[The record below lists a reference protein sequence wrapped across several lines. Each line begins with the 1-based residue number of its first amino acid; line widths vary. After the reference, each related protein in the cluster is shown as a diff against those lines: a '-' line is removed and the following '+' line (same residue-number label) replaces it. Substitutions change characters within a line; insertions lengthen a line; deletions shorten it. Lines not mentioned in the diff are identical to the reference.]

1 MNYFRYDTHVHT
13 SEVSPC
19 GVVEAAD
26 MVRLYKMAGY
36 QGIIITDHY
45 YNGFIEKSCSSCN
58 YDWNAV
64 IDLYLTGYR
73 KAVTVGQQEDLDI
86 LLGMELRFDGS
97 TEDYLVF
104 GFDEEFLYKN
114 PYLNRLTIASFSELI
129 AGKDI
134 MIFQA
139 HPYRIGM
146 SPANPD
152 FLDGVEALNGNPRH
166 NSNNDKA
173 FAYGK
178 NNGLFLSSGSDAHQ
192 IEDVG
197 RGGIGLTERMLSS
210 HELVKWIKS
219 DKPVD
224 LIYRA

>member
-19 GVVEAAD
+19 GMVEASD

-45 YNGFIEKSCSSCN
+45 FDGFIERPNCS
-58 YDWNAV
+58 WNEV
-64 IDLYLTGYR
+64 VDLYLMGYR
-73 KAVTVGQQEDLDI
+73 KALIVGLQEELDI
-86 LLGMELRFDGS
+86 LLGMEIRFDGS
-97 TEDYLVF
+97 SEDYLVY

-114 PYLNRLTIASFSELI
+114 PYLNRLTIASFSGLI

-139 HPYRIGM
+139 HPYRKGM
-146 SPANPD
+146 TPADPNL
-152 FLDGVEALNGNPRH
+152 LDGVEAFNGNPRH

-173 FAYGK
+173 FAFGK

-192 IEDVG
+192 LEDIG

-210 HELVKWIKS
+210 HELVKWIKF
-219 DKPVD
+219 DNPVD
-224 LIYRA
+224 LIHRV

>member
-19 GVVEAAD
+19 GVVEASD

-45 YNGFIEKSCSSCN
+45 YNGFIERFNCS
-58 YDWNAV
+58 WNEV
-64 IDLYLTGYR
+64 VDHYLAGYR
-73 KAVTVGQQEDLDI
+73 KAVSVGHQEELDI
-86 LLGMELRFDGS
+86 LLGMEMRFDGS
-97 TEDYLVF
+97 PEDYLVY
-104 GFDEEFLYKN
+104 GFDEGFLCKN

-139 HPYRIGM
+139 HPYRMGLL
-146 SPANPD
+146 PADPD
-152 FLDGVEALNGNPRH
+152 LLDGVEAFNGNSRH
-166 NSNNDKA
+166 NSNNDRA

-178 NNGLFLSSGSDAHQ
+178 NNGLFLFSGSDAHQ

-197 RGGIGLTERMLSS
+197 RGGIGLTERMQSS